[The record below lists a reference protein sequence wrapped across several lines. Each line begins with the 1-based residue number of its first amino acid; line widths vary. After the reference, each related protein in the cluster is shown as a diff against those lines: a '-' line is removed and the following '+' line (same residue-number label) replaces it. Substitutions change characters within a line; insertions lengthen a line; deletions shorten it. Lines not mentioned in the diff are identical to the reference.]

1 MNNACPNCGA
11 VYAVTARDIGR
22 KLKCKKCSSALI
34 VTDAGLVLDGPVAA
48 APQSTARPVAM
59 DIDDEDAGEG
69 EEVVIVSKGKKGKSR
84 QGRGGS
90 GLGELLAKVGGISTM
105 LFAFGVF
112 LVIWFTFMPK
122 IGEAA
127 ALRAEALTQK
137 LDAEAEAKAK
147 DKLPK
152 GKTEMTLS
160 EDERKKYMDDVKK
173 ILEDYGPQLREAES
187 DARVARISMVR
198 SLWYDRYGLMFGFI
212 FVAFGC
218 IGYLRTDQPL
228 IMRIVAAVILGVMM
242 IIVFGT
248 FGGCSIREEKTPS
261 VPATTPSKMGGGVG
275 KAGPGGF

>member
-112 LVIWFTFMPK
+112 LV
-122 IGEAA
+122 
-127 ALRAEALTQK
+127 
-137 LDAEAEAKAK
+137 
-147 DKLPK
+147 
-152 GKTEMTLS
+152 
-160 EDERKKYMDDVKK
+160 
-173 ILEDYGPQLREAES
+173 
-187 DARVARISMVR
+187 
-198 SLWYDRYGLMFGFI
+198 
-212 FVAFGC
+212 
-218 IGYLRTDQPL
+218 
-228 IMRIVAAVILGVMM
+228 
-242 IIVFGT
+242 
-248 FGGCSIREEKTPS
+248 
-261 VPATTPSKMGGGVG
+261 
-275 KAGPGGF
+275 